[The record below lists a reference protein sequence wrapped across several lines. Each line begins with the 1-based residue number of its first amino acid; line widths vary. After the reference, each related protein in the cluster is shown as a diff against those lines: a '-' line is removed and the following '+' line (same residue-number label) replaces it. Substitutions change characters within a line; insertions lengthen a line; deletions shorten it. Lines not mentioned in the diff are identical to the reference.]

1 MATKPYELRRRCNV
15 GGIVYLLDDDDGTAW
30 LHCEPEGRYNGT
42 DSCILP
48 EEVDIGGRTYRI
60 TSAMGEFSVPAGTL
74 VQELIIPDSYENIEE
89 LGFRESFIE
98 TIHIGRG
105 LRWFTVWSCYRL
117 SPDVTITIS
126 PENPYIKMSDDGNCI
141 LTKDGKRL
149 ISVVREVPELTV
161 PEGVEE
167 ICQTAISCV
176 DVERLTLP
184 SSLKT
189 IGPNG
194 IFQCHRLHSLVIP
207 EGVEIIRTQGL
218 SDNRDLQTID
228 LPSTLRQLDG
238 ETFADDDCLE
248 RIIVRAIVLP
258 LFNGGL
264 DQDLTRLNA
273 CHLIVPRQSLP
284 TYRNHTDWGWFR
296 HIDILEDYD

>member
-1 MATKPYELRRRCNV
+1 MPTKPYELRRRCNV
-15 GGIVYLLDDDDGTAW
+15 GGIEYLLDDDDGTAW

-60 TSAMGEFSVPAGTL
+60 TSVMGEFSVPTGTL

-126 PENPYIKMSDDGNCI
+126 SENPHIKMSDDGNCI

-161 PEGVEE
+161 PEGVE
-167 ICQTAISCV
+167 
-176 DVERLTLP
+176 
-184 SSLKT
+184 
-189 IGPNG
+189 
-194 IFQCHRLHSLVIP
+194 
-207 EGVEIIRTQGL
+207 IIRTQGL

-238 ETFADDDCLE
+238 EAFADDNCLKK
-248 RIIVRAIVLP
+248 IIVRAIVPP

-273 CHLIVPRQSLP
+273 CHLVVPRPSLP
-284 TYRNHTDWGWFR
+284 TYRNHTDWGWFL